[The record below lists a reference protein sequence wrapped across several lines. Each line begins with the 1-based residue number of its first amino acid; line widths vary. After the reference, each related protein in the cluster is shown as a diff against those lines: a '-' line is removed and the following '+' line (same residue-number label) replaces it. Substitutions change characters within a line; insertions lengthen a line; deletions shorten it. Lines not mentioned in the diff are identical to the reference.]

1 MKTTTHIRR
10 AKRES
15 HLFRIISSLFSQQ
28 AVEDPRLRDIF
39 INRVELNADG
49 SICYVFFY
57 TALGKNYFDDVL
69 GHLILYKPSLRAA
82 VAHELSGRYTP
93 DIAFRFDEKFEKQQE
108 MERLIDRVSN
118 NKHSGE

>member
-15 HLFRIISSLFSQQ
+15 HLLRVISSLFTQQ
-28 AVEDPRLRDIF
+28 AVEDSRLQDLF

-57 TALGKNYFDDVL
+57 SALGKKYFDEVL

-82 VAHELSGRYTP
+82 IAHELSGRYVP
-93 DIAFRFDEKFEKQQE
+93 DIAFRFDERFEKQQE
-108 MERLIDRVSN
+108 IERLIDRVAG
-118 NKHSGE
+118 NKSSGE